1 MKKEIILKQII
12 GFVFTGVFGVL
23 LHFAY
28 DWSGKNGIVAI
39 FSGVN
44 ESTFEHMKLLFFP
57 MLAFAFFEKRWIK
70 REMPNFYCIKLRG
83 ILLGLILI
91 PVIFYTANGVVGKTP
106 DWFNILI
113 FFISAAIVFIYETK
127 LFQRNKPCRYPK
139 AAKLVLLVLALAF
152 AIFTFFPPPINL
164 FRDPLTKLYG
174 I

>member
-23 LHFAY
+23 LHYAY
-28 DWSGKNGIVAI
+28 EWSGENKFVAI

-57 MLAFAFFEKRWIK
+57 MLAYAFIEERLSSKTSGFWCKK
-70 REMPNFYCIKLRG
+70 MRG
-83 ILLGLILI
+83 ILAGIISI
-91 PVIFYTANGVVGKTP
+91 PVIFYTANGVFGKTA

-113 FFISAAIVFIYETK
+113 FFISAGVGYALETK
-127 LFQRNKPCRYPK
+127 LFYEKKGCQFEKVSK
-139 AAKLVLLVLALAF
+139 AILLILALLF
-152 AIFTFFPPPINL
+152 AVFTFFPPPINL

>member
-1 MKKEIILKQII
+1 MKKDIIIKQIVGI
-12 GFVFTGVFGVL
+12 LFVGIFGVL

-28 DWSGKNGIVAI
+28 EWSGENRLVAI

-57 MLAFAFFEKRWIK
+57 MLFYSFIEKRRLG
-70 REMPNFYCIKLRG
+70 REVPNFWCVKLRG
-83 ILLGLILI
+83 IILGVVSI
-91 PVIFYTANGVVGKTP
+91 PLIFYTANGVFGKTP

-113 FFISAAIVFIYETK
+113 FFIAAALAFVYETRLFLKNK
-127 LFQRNKPCRYPK
+127 LCRYPK
-139 AAKLVLLVLALAF
+139 AARLILLALALCF
-152 AIFTFFPPPINL
+152 ALFTFFPPPINL